1 MLFASVCKD
10 GRLELWDLSK
20 NNMLD
25 PFFTIMPEDSQIWPA
40 KTMIRFAQNSPI
52 LVTGD
57 ARGDINAYRLF
68 GYFIY

>member
-1 MLFASVCKD
+1 
-10 GRLELWDLSK
+10 
-20 NNMLD
+20 MLD

-68 GYFIY
+68 GNLIY